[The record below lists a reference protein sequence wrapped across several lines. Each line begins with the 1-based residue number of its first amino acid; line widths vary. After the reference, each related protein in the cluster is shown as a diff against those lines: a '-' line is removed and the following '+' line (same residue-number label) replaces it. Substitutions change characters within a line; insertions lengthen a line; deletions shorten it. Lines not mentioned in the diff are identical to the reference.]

1 MTGMTQMNRDR
12 LRPEQGRLSILL
24 ALTLCSVTLFRF
36 VELPTLNWGVLSVLG
51 SPLGITFGGEVLLVT
66 LVVGLVATGTLTVIQ
81 THPRRE
87 RSERPLLFSLITPA
101 LGGLL
106 FALLLIQAAAWPLW
120 LGALILGGIVIGFL
134 VHLSYRV
141 LVPEDPG
148 YPAARSLLNVIDY
161 LVGFTLFSLILNEQ
175 GRALVTGPAV
185 LILAGLLSLDLLS
198 SSGVESRRIMPYA
211 GALALLI
218 SELAWVI
225 GYWLTAPWTAATV
238 LTLVLYVGIG
248 LSYQHLLGQ
257 LTRKVALE
265 FAGVGLL
272 MFVLVLWIHP

>member
-1 MTGMTQMNRDR
+1 MTQVTRDR
-12 LRPEQGRLSILL
+12 LRSERGKLSILL
-24 ALTLCSVTLFRF
+24 ALMLSSVTLFRF
-36 VELPTLNWGVLSVLG
+36 VELPTLNWGVLSILG
-51 SPLGITFGGEVLLVT
+51 SPLGITFGGDVLLVL
-66 LVVGLVATGTLTVIQ
+66 LVVSLVATGTLTVIQ
-81 THPRRE
+81 THPRLD
-87 RSERPLLFSLITPA
+87 RSERPLLFSLITPT

-120 LGALILGGIVIGFL
+120 MGALVVGGITIGVL

-141 LVPEDPG
+141 LSPEDAG
-148 YPAARSLLNVIDY
+148 YPAARTLLNIIDY
-161 LVGFTLFSLILNEQ
+161 LIGFTLFSLILNEQ

-185 LILAGLLSLDLLS
+185 LLLTGLLGLDLLS
-198 SSGVESRRIMPYA
+198 SSGVPFQRVLPYA

-218 SELAWVI
+218 GELAWVI

-257 LTRKVALE
+257 LSRQVALE
-265 FAGVGLL
+265 FAGVGLA

>member
-1 MTGMTQMNRDR
+1 MTRDR
-12 LRPEQGRLSILL
+12 PRPEQGKLSILL

-36 VELPTLNWGVLSVLG
+36 VELPTLNWGVLSIFG
-51 SPLGITFGGEVLLVT
+51 SPLGIVVGGDVLLVM

-81 THPRRE
+81 THPHRE
-87 RSERPLLFSLITPA
+87 SSERPLLFSLITPS

-120 LGALILGGIVIGFL
+120 LSALILGGVAIGFL

-141 LVPEDPG
+141 ISPAASG
-148 YPAARSLLNVIDY
+148 YPIARTLLNIIDY
-161 LVGFTLFSLILNEQ
+161 LVGFALFSLLLNEQ

-185 LILAGLLSLDLLS
+185 LILTGLLGLDLLS
-198 SSGVESRRIMPYA
+198 SSGVEFQRILPYA
-211 GALALLI
+211 AALALLI
-218 SELAWVI
+218 GELAWAI
-225 GYWLTAPWTAATV
+225 GYWLTAPWAAATV
-238 LTLVLYVGIG
+238 LTLVLYVGVG

-257 LTRKVALE
+257 LTRQVALE

-272 MFVLVLWIHP
+272 MFVLVLWIYP

>member
-1 MTGMTQMNRDR
+1 V
-12 LRPEQGRLSILL
+12 LSI
-24 ALTLCSVTLFRF
+24 
-36 VELPTLNWGVLSVLG
+36 LG
-51 SPLGITFGGEVLLVT
+51 SPLGIVFGGDVLLVI
-66 LVVGLVATGTLTVIQ
+66 LVVGLVATGTLTVLQ

-87 RSERPLLFSLITPA
+87 RSERPLLFSLVTPA

-106 FALLLIQAAAWPLW
+106 FALLLIQAVAWPLW
-120 LGALILGGIVIGFL
+120 LAALILGGTTIGFL

-148 YPAARSLLNVIDY
+148 YPAARTLLNIVDY
-161 LVGFTLFSLILNEQ
+161 LIGFTLFSLILNEQ
-175 GRALVTGPAV
+175 ERALVTGPAV
-185 LILAGLLSLDLLS
+185 FLLAGLLGLDLLS
-198 SSGVESRRIMPYA
+198 SSGVETSRILPYA

-248 LSYQHLLGQ
+248 LSYQYLLGQ
-257 LTRKVALE
+257 LTRRVALE
-265 FAGVGLL
+265 FAGVGVVMLI
-272 MFVLVLWIHP
+272 LVLWIHP

>member
-1 MTGMTQMNRDR
+1 MTLTNQDR
-12 LRPEQGRLSILL
+12 LQTEQGRLSVLL
-24 ALTLCSVTLFRF
+24 ALMLCSVTLFRF

-51 SPLGITFGGEVLLVT
+51 SPLEITFGGDVLLVL
-66 LVVGLVATGTLTVIQ
+66 LVVGLIATGTLTVIQ

-87 RSERPLLFSLITPA
+87 QSERPMIFSLITPA

-120 LGALILGGIVIGFL
+120 LGALILGGITIGFL

-141 LVPEDPG
+141 ISPENPG
-148 YPAARSLLNVIDY
+148 YPAARTLLNIIDY
-161 LVGFTLFSLILNEQ
+161 LVGFTLFSLILSEQ
-175 GRALVTGPAV
+175 GRALVTGPTV
-185 LILAGLLSLDLLS
+185 LILTAVLGLDLLS
-198 SSGVESRRIMPYA
+198 SSGVRFQRFLPYA

-218 SELAWVI
+218 GELAWVI

-248 LSYQHLLGQ
+248 LSYQHILGQ
-257 LTRKVALE
+257 LTRQVALE
-265 FAGVGLL
+265 FTGVGLV
-272 MFVLVLWIHP
+272 MFILVLWIHP

>member
-1 MTGMTQMNRDR
+1 
-12 LRPEQGRLSILL
+12 L

-36 VELPTLNWGVLSVLG
+36 VELPTLNWGVLRVFG
-51 SPLGITFGGEVLLVT
+51 SPLGIFFGGDILLVL
-66 LVVGLVATGTLTVIQ
+66 LVVGLIATGTLTVIQ

-87 RSERPLLFSLITPA
+87 RAERPLVFSLITPS

-120 LGALILGGIVIGFL
+120 LGALVLGGIIIGFL

-141 LVPEDPG
+141 ISPEDPG
-148 YPAARSLLNVIDY
+148 YPAARTLLNIIDY

-175 GRALVTGPAV
+175 GRALITGPAV
-185 LILAGLLSLDLLS
+185 LILTGLLGLDLLS
-198 SSGVESRRIMPYA
+198 SSGVEFRRVLPYT
-211 GALALLI
+211 GTLALLI

-238 LTLVLYVGIG
+238 LTVVLYVGIG

-257 LTRKVALE
+257 LTRRVALE

>member
-1 MTGMTQMNRDR
+1 MTLTNQDR
-12 LRPEQGRLSILL
+12 LQTEQGKLSVLL

-51 SPLGITFGGEVLLVT
+51 SPLEITFGGDVLLVL
-66 LVVGLVATGTLTVIQ
+66 LVVGLIATGTLTVIQ

-87 RSERPLLFSLITPA
+87 QSERPLIFSLITPA

-120 LGALILGGIVIGFL
+120 LGALILGGITVGFL

-141 LVPEDPG
+141 ISPENPG
-148 YPAARSLLNVIDY
+148 YPAARTLLNIIDY
-161 LVGFTLFSLILNEQ
+161 LVGFTLFSLILSEQ

-185 LILAGLLSLDLLS
+185 LILTALLGLDLLS
-198 SSGVESRRIMPYA
+198 SSGVQSQRILPYA

-218 SELAWVI
+218 GELAWVI
-225 GYWLTAPWTAATV
+225 GYWLTAPWTAATL

-248 LSYQHLLGQ
+248 LSYQHILGQ
-257 LTRKVALE
+257 LTRQVALE
-265 FAGVGLL
+265 FAGVGLV
-272 MFVLVLWIHP
+272 MFILVLWIHP